1 MVREGALKM
10 RSNLYKV
17 PGVVHGENGDLV
29 RKDLKVRIVKSDW
42 TVTLSILDDEKLIAH
57 IQLSPIVKSLIKEA
71 LR

>member
-1 MVREGALKM
+1 MAREGALKM

-17 PGVVHGENGDLV
+17 PGVVPGENGDLV